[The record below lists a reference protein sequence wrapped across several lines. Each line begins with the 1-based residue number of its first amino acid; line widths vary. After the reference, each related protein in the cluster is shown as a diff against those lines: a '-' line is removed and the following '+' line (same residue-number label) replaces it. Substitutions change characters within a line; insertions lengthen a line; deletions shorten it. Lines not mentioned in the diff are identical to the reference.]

1 MKTIDKTKS
10 KLYKTTFIN
19 GDVHF
24 GRVAS
29 YKKYTPLTYLRDK
42 LSTIK
47 SNAKNPNRSNMTT
60 EFELRVQKEFETVKC
75 EIIYEGLTKDCCDK
89 KDEFI
94 IKTRK
99 CLNEK
104 KSTINIMKNK
114 IHSIKK
120 EYVKKLVSNNTGETI
135 YYVMWPWVKN
145 HPYFSKHVVEA
156 QHHPTNMSFKKL
168 SLQKIVIK

>member
-1 MKTIDKTKS
+1 MKTIDKSKS

-19 GDVHF
+19 GDIHF

-29 YKKYTPLTYLRDK
+29 YKKYAPLTYLRDK
-42 LSTIK
+42 LSVIK
-47 SNAKNPNRSNMTT
+47 SNAKNPNRTNMTT

-94 IKTRK
+94 LKTSK

-114 IHSIKK
+114 TFIICYCIFIWIYNIKYFIYK
-120 EYVKKLVSNNTGETI
+120 RSFIIKIKLILIGHC
-135 YYVMWPWVKN
+135 WV
-145 HPYFSKHVVEA
+145 
-156 QHHPTNMSFKKL
+156 
-168 SLQKIVIK
+168 